1 MQPLRIDVNCYGTA
15 ESNGGNIQSA
25 LMRSLPELTPA
36 LCAHDGHLVI
46 AGSGPSLPDFIEQI
60 RAERAQG
67 RPLCA
72 VKGAHDLLCKN
83 GINPDL
89 FICVDP
95 RDRRENIQAVNDET
109 IYLMAS
115 RCEPA
120 MFDHLAQRKVIL
132 WHSYGNEDEARH
144 YTGHMAIGG
153 GSTSGLRAIT
163 VGYVLG
169 FRNFILYGMDSCL
182 AADRLTKRF
191 TGEKAGQVVDVIV
204 GDRTFYCNGAMAQQA
219 NEVQQLMATWPDAHF
234 EFKGDGLLA
243 AIWAERARLGYP
255 T

>member
-1 MQPLRIDVNCYGTA
+1 MQPLRIDVNAYGTLD
-15 ESNGGNIQSA
+15 SNGGNIQSA
-25 LMRSLPELTPA
+25 LMRSLPEINPG
-36 LCAHDGHLVI
+36 LCAHDGHLII
-46 AGSGPSLPDFIEQI
+46 AASGPSLPDFIEAI
-60 RAERAQG
+60 RTEKANG
-67 RPLCA
+67 RPVCA
-72 VKGAHDLLCKN
+72 VNGAYDYLVEQQ
-83 GINPDL
+83 ITPDL
-89 FICVDP
+89 FLTCDP
-95 RDRRENIQAVNDET
+95 RPMPQNVKNPQDDT
-109 IYLMAS
+109 IFLLAS
-115 RCEPA
+115 RANPEL
-120 MFDHLAQRKVIL
+120 FDRLANHKVII
-132 WHSYGNEDEARH
+132 WHSFGNEAEAEFTR
-144 YTGHMAIGG
+144 GHMVIGG

-169 FRNFILYGMDSCL
+169 FRNFVLYGMDSCL